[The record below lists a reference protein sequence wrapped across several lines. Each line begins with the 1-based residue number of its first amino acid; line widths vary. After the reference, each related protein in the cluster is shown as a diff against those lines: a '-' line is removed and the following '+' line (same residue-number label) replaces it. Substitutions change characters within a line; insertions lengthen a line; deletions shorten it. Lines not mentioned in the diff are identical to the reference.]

1 MKRASSQ
8 PLMRRFIDL
17 ESEQEERENSSSK
30 KSVHSLKQK
39 QQEEVVVEEKEEE
52 RGDDVADLVGCIS
65 LHKKSSQ
72 SVHGGED
79 LSIRSNGSWF
89 RNQKQKSTAARR
101 EKQMKASMALDDF
114 IEEQMRHFHAQYSRG
129 VVPTHLEDLSK
140 LLMPKWTPPNELAA
154 VSWLGDWRPSS
165 ILDLLK
171 SLSHSLPSLSESKTT
186 EQVLSKLT
194 HDVRI
199 EEAVIDEEMAEIQAN
214 CILHLHFGQ
223 ANKNGSSG
231 QALASIHSE
240 FKKVHAVII
249 KAQKLRY
256 KVLELIV
263 KNVLSQTDA
272 AEFVV
277 AFVEIQDSIHQ
288 IARDQR
294 MLKGSVYLSLKPQKS
309 G

>member
-1 MKRASSQ
+1 M
-8 PLMRRFIDL
+8 
-17 ESEQEERENSSSK
+17 ESVEEKENSIAK
-30 KSVHSLKQK
+30 NSVHSLKHK
-39 QQEEVVVEEKEEE
+39 QEEKEVVVEEEKEQ
-52 RGDDVADLVGCIS
+52 GDDVADLVGCIS

-79 LSIRSNGSWF
+79 LSIRKYGSWF
-89 RNQKQKSTAARR
+89 QNQKSIAARR

-140 LLMPKWTPPNELAA
+140 LLMPKSTPPNELAA
-154 VSWLGDWRPSS
+154 LSWLGDWRPSS

-171 SLSHSLPSLSESKTT
+171 SLSHSLPSLSESRTT

-223 ANKNGSSG
+223 ASKNGSSG

-240 FKKVHAVII
+240 FKKIHAVVI

-272 AEFVV
+272 AEFLV
-277 AFVEIQDSIHQ
+277 AFVGIQDSVHQ

-294 MLKGSVYLSLKPQKS
+294 MLKGSVCLSVKPQKS
-309 G
+309 S